1 MKSVNKHLAAIR
13 PPLPQNLTL
22 TLKPWPTRPRARRAF
37 RSFLSAVSSFTL
49 LVGNG
54 KTLYKSA
61 SRVLA
66 PPKARKRKRVFHFHF
81 LSPLAPG
88 GAVAASAFCPFFK
101 TERKNSFLFSSP
113 SKGRPAPI
121 SAAVVLARRRRHQH
135 DLQRASAQPPRR
147 AVVRSLR
154 ELAARERRRRRSE
167 GGSS

>member
-1 MKSVNKHLAAIR
+1 LKNKKER
-13 PPLPQNLTL
+13 FSFFPF
-22 TLKPWPTRPRARRAF
+22 F
-37 RSFLSAVSSFTL
+37 RL
-49 LVGNG
+49 LVHTSGPQLR
-54 KTLYKSA
+54 KRLRESA

-88 GAVAASAFCPFFK
+88 GVVTATAFCPFLK
-101 TERKNSFLFSSP
+101 MKKNSFLFSSP